1 MDTSRKSST
10 ARFLAVAALAVTALV
25 LLVIVANGLGG
36 GGGSSSNG
44 NTITSTQT
52 TVTKLNG
59 TKLGQFWKVR
69 TGQTLDTIAHKV
81 GLTVAR
87 LQTLNPNIDP
97 QALAPGTRIRIRQH

>member
-1 MDTSRKSST
+1 MDISRKSSI
-10 ARFLAVAALAVTALV
+10 ARILAVAALAVTALV
-25 LLVIVANGLGG
+25 LIVIVSSGL
-36 GGGSSSNG
+36 GGGSSSPNG
-44 NTITSTQT
+44 NTTTSTQT

-59 TKLGQFWKVR
+59 TKLGQFWTVR
-69 TGQTLDTIAHKV
+69 SGQTLDTIAHKV